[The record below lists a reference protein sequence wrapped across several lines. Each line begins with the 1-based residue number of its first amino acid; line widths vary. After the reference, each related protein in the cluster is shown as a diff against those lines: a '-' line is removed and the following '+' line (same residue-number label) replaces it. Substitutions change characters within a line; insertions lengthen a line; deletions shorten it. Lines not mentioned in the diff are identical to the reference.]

1 MVHRLKKSITSA
13 VLVVQKF
20 KILYLLFYT
29 IYIHI
34 YTIDKI
40 EIMNIFHGG
49 NPSRSFSLSATC
61 MYSAEFVISNIR
73 YYQLSDPNIIPNN
86 PRPHTFS

>member
-1 MVHRLKKSITSA
+1 
-13 VLVVQKF
+13 
-20 KILYLLFYT
+20 
-29 IYIHI
+29 
-34 YTIDKI
+34 
-40 EIMNIFHGG
+40 MNIFHGG